1 MEATD
6 AILNRVSSPR
16 LTGEV
21 PDWLVKEMVAAARR
35 APDHAQLR
43 PYRFLCIEGDGRGV
57 LGDLMV
63 KARQAADP
71 DVSSDSLEKLRL
83 KPFRAPMIIVGIA
96 APKPHPKVPEIEQL
110 LTAGIALQ
118 QMSSLAYARG
128 YGAMWRTGVIAY
140 SKEVARGLG
149 LSEDESIVGFL
160 YLGEIEGRLKTPSMT
175 DPEDL
180 LRSWP

>member
-1 MEATD
+1 
-6 AILNRVSSPR
+6 
-16 LTGEV
+16 
-21 PDWLVKEMVAAARR
+21 
-35 APDHAQLR
+35 
-43 PYRFLCIEGDGRGV
+43 
-57 LGDLMV
+57 
-63 KARQAADP
+63 
-71 DVSSDSLEKLRL
+71 
-83 KPFRAPMIIVGIA
+83 
-96 APKPHPKVPEIEQL
+96 

-128 YGAMWRTGVIAY
+128 YGAMWRTGDIAY
-140 SKEVARGLG
+140 SKEVSRGLG